1 MKRMLLI
8 AAGLALP
15 ACFAMLAACNSL
27 PTVQQ
32 QFQTGCAIVNG
43 DLEII
48 AASPLLNADQQAK
61 ITKMILPANQAICK
75 AGATLNVADLKQFH
89 DSLLPAAIAIVK
101 GAPAIPDQQ
110 AILLGLQTFGPMV
123 QALIDQIITA
133 TTAATEA
140 AAPAPAST
148 PLAGAPLQ

>member
-43 DLEII
+43 DLE
-48 AASPLLNADQQAK
+48 
-61 ITKMILPANQAICK
+61 MC
-75 AGATLNVADLKQFH
+75 
-89 DSLLPAAIAIVK
+89 
-101 GAPAIPDQQ
+101 
-110 AILLGLQTFGPMV
+110 
-123 QALIDQIITA
+123 
-133 TTAATEA
+133 
-140 AAPAPAST
+140 
-148 PLAGAPLQ
+148 